1 MGELSFNL
9 DALKIAVHLNDLHFA
24 EIPFTVGRIVSVD
37 ARANHHTQKAEK
49 IIKIIRSQVLRHYM
63 NLSGSKFSMNVVELH
78 QYADVIAAR
87 YDALNQ
93 LLKCY
98 SP

>member
-9 DALKIAVHLNDLHFA
+9 DALKIVVHLNDLHFA
-24 EIPFTVGRIVSVD
+24 EIPFTVGRIVPLD
-37 ARANHHTQKAEK
+37 GRANHHTQKAEK
-49 IIKIIRSQVLRHYM
+49 IIKIILSQVLRHYIS
-63 NLSGSKFSMNVVELH
+63 LRGFKFTTNVAERH
-78 QYADVIAAR
+78 QYADIIAAR

>member
-1 MGELSFNL
+1 
-9 DALKIAVHLNDLHFA
+9 
-24 EIPFTVGRIVSVD
+24 
-37 ARANHHTQKAEK
+37 
-49 IIKIIRSQVLRHYM
+49 
-63 NLSGSKFSMNVVELH
+63 MNVAELH

>member
-1 MGELSFNL
+1 MNL
-9 DALKIAVHLNDLHFA
+9 DTLKIAVRLHDLHFS
-24 EIPFTVGRIVSVD
+24 ETPFTVGRIVSVD
-37 ARANHHTQKAEK
+37 GRAYHHTQKAEK
-49 IIKIIRSQVLRHYM
+49 IIKIIFSQVLRHYI
-63 NLSGSKFSMNVVELH
+63 NLRGFKFTTNVAERH
-78 QYADVIAAR
+78 QYADIIAAR